1 MNVLDSLSEE
11 IQALN
16 AGKLFRVR
24 RTVQAVEGAYLH
36 VDGRNMLA
44 FCGNDYL
51 GLSQHP
57 AVVEAAQQAASRWG
71 VGATGSPLVCGHSAS
86 HEALEAELA
95 QFLGL
100 PRALYFASGF
110 TANVGLVP
118 TLVGR
123 GDAVFCDALN
133 HASLIDGARL
143 SRAQIAVYP
152 HADLK
157 ALDRQLQASTARRKL
172 IVTDAVFSMDGDIA
186 DLPELLRLAKQ
197 YDALLLVDDAHGFG
211 VLGAGG
217 RGIAEHWGVQSPCLI
232 LMGTL
237 SKAAGSAGAFVA
249 GDSRVVELV
258 MQRARSY
265 IFATTAPAMVT
276 EALRASLRVIQLEG
290 WRRQRLQSHAARL
303 RAALADRTGVGKLLP
318 SITPIQP
325 LVIGENAQALERMAQ
340 LWAQGIWVPAIRPPT
355 VPAGTARLRISLS
368 AAHSDADMSRL
379 IAALVTKGSGA
390 HAPTSPT
397 TRAR

>member
-1 MNVLDSLSEE
+1 MSMLDTISEE
-11 IQALN
+11 LITLDDA
-16 AGKLFRVR
+16 KLLRVR
-24 RTVQAVEGAYLH
+24 RTVQAVEGAHLW
-36 VDGRNMLA
+36 VDGRAMLA

-57 AVVEAAQQAASRWG
+57 AVVEAAQQAAARWG
-71 VGATGSPLVCGHSAS
+71 VGATASPLVCGHSAS
-86 HEALEAELA
+86 HEALEVELA

-143 SRAQIAVYP
+143 SRAQIEVYP
-152 HADLK
+152 HADLE
-157 ALDRQLQASTARRKL
+157 ALALQLQASTARRKL

-186 DLPELLRLAKQ
+186 NLPALLHLAEQ

-211 VLGAGG
+211 VLGASG
-217 RGIAEHWGVQSPCLI
+217 RGIAEHWDVHSPRLI
-232 LMGTL
+232 IMGTL

-249 GDSRVVELV
+249 GDARIVELV

-276 EALRASLRVIQLEG
+276 EALRASLRVIQVED

-303 RAALADRTGVGKLLP
+303 RMALADRADVGKLLP

-325 LVIGENAQALERMAQ
+325 LVIGENAHALERMAR

-368 AAHSDADMSRL
+368 AAHSDADMERL
-379 IAALVTKGSGA
+379 IGALVVQA
-390 HAPTSPT
+390 
-397 TRAR
+397 

>member
-1 MNVLDSLSEE
+1 MSVLDTLAEE
-11 IQALN
+11 IQALEG
-16 AGKLFRVR
+16 AKLRRVR
-24 RTVQAVEGAYLH
+24 RTVEAVDGAHLH
-36 VDGRNMLA
+36 VNGRAMLA

-57 AVVEAAQQAASRWG
+57 EVVAAAQQAAARWG
-71 VGATGSPLVCGHSAS
+71 VGATASPLVCGHSAS
-86 HEALEAELA
+86 HEALESELA

-118 TLVGR
+118 ALVGR

-152 HADLK
+152 HADLDTL
-157 ALDRQLQASTARRKL
+157 ATQLQASTARRKL

-186 DLPELLRLAKQ
+186 DMPALLRLADQ
-197 YDALLLVDDAHGFG
+197 HDALLLVDDAHGFG
-211 VLGAGG
+211 VLGAHG
-217 RGIAEHWGVQSPCLI
+217 RGIAEHWGVQSPRLI

-249 GDSRVVELV
+249 GDARVVELV

-265 IFATTAPAMVT
+265 IFATTSPAMVT
-276 EALRASLRVIQLEG
+276 DALRASLRVIQAEG
-290 WRRQRLQSHAARL
+290 WRRQRLQSHAVRL
-303 RAALADRTGVGKLLP
+303 RAALAERADVGQLLP

-325 LVIGENAQALERMAQ
+325 LVIGENARALERMAQ
-340 LWAQGIWVPAIRPPT
+340 LWEQGIWVPAIRPPT

-368 AAHSDADMSRL
+368 AAHGDADVDRL
-379 IAALVTKGSGA
+379 IVALVSNI
-390 HAPTSPT
+390 
-397 TRAR
+397 

>member
-1 MNVLDSLSEE
+1 MSVLDTLSEE
-11 IQALN
+11 IESLDSA
-16 AGKLFRVR
+16 KLIRVR
-24 RTVQAVEGAYLH
+24 RTVEAVQGAYLR
-36 VDGRNMLA
+36 VNGRDMLA

-57 AVVEAAQQAASRWG
+57 EVVTAAQQAAARWG
-71 VGATGSPLVCGHSAS
+71 VGAAASPLVCGHSAS
-86 HEALEAELA
+86 HEALESELA

-118 TLVGR
+118 TLVGK

-143 SRAQIAVYP
+143 SRAQIGVYP
-152 HADLK
+152 HADLQ
-157 ALDRQLQASTARRKL
+157 ALEGQLQASTARRKL

-186 DLPELLRLAKQ
+186 DLPALLRLAEH

-211 VLGAGG
+211 VLGAEG
-217 RGIAEHWGVQSPCLI
+217 RGIAEHAGVQSPRLI

-249 GDSRVVELV
+249 GDARVVELV

-265 IFATTAPAMVT
+265 IFATTSPAMVT
-276 EALRASLRVIQLEG
+276 EALRASLRVIQAEG

-303 RAALADRTGVGKLLP
+303 RAALADRVDVGRLLP

-325 LVIGENAQALERMAQ
+325 LVIGDNAQALERMAG

-368 AAHSDADMSRL
+368 AAHSEADVERL
-379 IAALVTKGSGA
+379 IAALLKA
-390 HAPTSPT
+390 
-397 TRAR
+397 